1 MPVNDANCL
10 IELQQLHKGVKRLSI
25 CVGMFITGFKL
36 NNDTEYDQRLFHA
49 INYGWREV

>member
-1 MPVNDANCL
+1 MVGL
-10 IELQQLHKGVKRLSI
+10 VGVAVDIQTAEAYALSA
-25 CVGMFITGFKL
+25 VEALLVFITGFKL

>member
-1 MPVNDANCL
+1 MKMESFDK
-10 IELQQLHKGVKRLSI
+10 KG
-25 CVGMFITGFKL
+25 VGMFITGFKL